1 MGGVAKNMKVTTVVF
16 TIGALALAGIPPLS
30 GFFSKDLIL
39 DSLLAGHYY
48 VYFAIALATA
58 MLTAFYMMR
67 LWLRVFAG
75 QPADEKHAAG
85 RHESDWKMLSPM
97 IVLAAITI
105 VVGIGMV
112 SVGKF
117 VGGEAAWPQL
127 VMGSGSV
134 FVALLGIGL
143 AWLLFGGGR
152 DAEAWKARSSLTY
165 LLLSNKYFMDRP
177 YEWIAGS
184 YTKLS
189 ENTNW
194 FDRVVI
200 NGVVNGVGV
209 ACKQSGALLK
219 KVQNGQV
226 QTYQRLVLAG
236 VLVFILL
243 AVVLRGV

>member
-1 MGGVAKNMKVTTVVF
+1 MKVTTAVF
-16 TIGALALAGIPPLS
+16 TVGALALAGIPPLS

-39 DSLLAGHYY
+39 DSLLAGHHY
-48 VYFAIALATA
+48 VYFAVALATA

-67 LWLRVFAG
+67 MWLRVFSG
-75 QPADEKHAAG
+75 QPAERHAEG
-85 RHESDWKMLSPM
+85 RHESDWKMLAPM
-97 IVLAAITI
+97 VVLAAITI

-127 VMGSGSV
+127 VMGSASV
-134 FVALLGIGL
+134 LVALLGIGL

-177 YEWIAGS
+177 YEWVAES

-209 ACKQSGALLK
+209 ACKQSGSILK
-219 KVQNGQV
+219 KLQNGQV

-243 AVVLRGV
+243 AVVMTRGV